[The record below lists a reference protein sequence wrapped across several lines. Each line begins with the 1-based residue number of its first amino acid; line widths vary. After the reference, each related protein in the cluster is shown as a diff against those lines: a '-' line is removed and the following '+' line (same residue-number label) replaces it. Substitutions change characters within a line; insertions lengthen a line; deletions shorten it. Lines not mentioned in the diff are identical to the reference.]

1 MPFEAAARRIRN
13 IAKEHQIEIMENFS
27 CGAAPSITTRRR
39 VERNPQPTMDIL
51 AMNFDLDK
59 DY

>member
-1 MPFEAAARRIRN
+1 M
-13 IAKEHQIEIMENFS
+13 MESFFLQA
-27 CGAAPSITTRRR
+27 GFLITTRGSA
-39 VERNPQPTMDIL
+39 ERNPQPTMDIL